1 LFLKK
6 IKIYYS
12 KLLEINMDLTDD
24 QWNEI
29 QHLLPRNLNLG
40 AGRPPQSS
48 RRVLDAILWKLRT
61 GASWLDLPH
70 AYPSHQTCFR
80 RYTAWDRS
88 GVLDAVVKA
97 LAKHLSHSGFDLH
110 GALQN
115 KDIELI
121 PMAKKTRIH
130 FAPRWQ
136 DTWQSSTA
144 LLLIQL
150 FINKKRKQGQ
160 PIQKLDLSYTV
171 SD

>member
-1 LFLKK
+1 
-6 IKIYYS
+6 
-12 KLLEINMDLTDD
+12 MDLTNN

-29 QHLLPRNLNLG
+29 HDLLPQNLNQG

-61 GASWLDLPH
+61 GASWLDLPRE
-70 AYPSHQTCFR
+70 YPSHQTCYR
-80 RYTAWDRS
+80 YYTAWVRA
-88 GVLDAVVKA
+88 GFLDKVVDA
-97 LAKHLSHSGFDLH
+97 LAKHLSYSGFDLYASLKNH
-110 GALQN
+110 
-115 KDIELI
+115 DIELI

-150 FINKKRKQGQ
+150 FITKKRKQGQ